1 MIYKMILF
9 FIVFILGN
17 YYDYTRKKHK
27 EYSKYIL
34 MLIALLLATFFA
46 MREFII
52 EDIGTDYYVYK
63 DWYNNITADTIN
75 LNSIDNLGY
84 NIINLVS
91 KMIFKNYYVFL
102 FLCGGIINLL
112 ILKFID
118 RNSETFTFSMAIYMA
133 LFYKSTFNTMRQW
146 IACAILL
153 FAFSYITEGKKVKY
167 IICCLTAMLFHST
180 AILLLPMYLILKFN
194 DRMIK
199 KECIIL
205 GIGIFLIVS
214 DFSILQLIFENELL
228 ANTKYLNYA
237 TYIGGTSNY
246 LYPTISAMNLL
257 LLNILNLRNGINDR
271 DRQKIVYLSLTVIIS
286 ILSMQSIVFY
296 RFAIYF
302 LPSLLLTIPMTLKF
316 FKTESRR
323 VLSILFSIIF
333 LCIFI

>member
-1 MIYKMILF
+1 
-9 FIVFILGN
+9 
-17 YYDYTRKKHK
+17 
-27 EYSKYIL
+27 
-34 MLIALLLATFFA
+34 

-153 FAFSYITEGKKVKY
+153 FAFSYITEGKK
-167 IICCLTAMLFHST
+167 
-180 AILLLPMYLILKFN
+180 
-194 DRMIK
+194 
-199 KECIIL
+199 
-205 GIGIFLIVS
+205 
-214 DFSILQLIFENELL
+214 
-228 ANTKYLNYA
+228 
-237 TYIGGTSNY
+237 
-246 LYPTISAMNLL
+246 
-257 LLNILNLRNGINDR
+257 
-271 DRQKIVYLSLTVIIS
+271 
-286 ILSMQSIVFY
+286 
-296 RFAIYF
+296 
-302 LPSLLLTIPMTLKF
+302 
-316 FKTESRR
+316 
-323 VLSILFSIIF
+323 
-333 LCIFI
+333 